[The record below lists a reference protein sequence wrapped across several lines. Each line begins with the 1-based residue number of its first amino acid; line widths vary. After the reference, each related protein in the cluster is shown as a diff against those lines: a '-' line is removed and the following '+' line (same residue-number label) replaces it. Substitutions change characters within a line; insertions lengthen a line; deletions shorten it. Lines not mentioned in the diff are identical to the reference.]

1 MEELVSCH
9 HTSLLLHFHL
19 ESYQESAHH
28 RRLGRCLLLT
38 ASVAD
43 HHRLVLPIE
52 LLLLLVLLLL
62 VSRLLPLR
70 LRRLMMPGCLLL
82 LLLMGPPRR
91 LLLLLLLPR
100 RAARRWRH
108 GRELHVP
115 TAGSERRRPCRY
127 RRWRHLRTGLRANV
141 ACSRTLVGQRCL
153 SVPGSPM

>member
-9 HTSLLLHFHL
+9 HTSLLLHCHL

-62 VSRLLPLR
+62 VSRLLHRTHVSRLLPLR

-82 LLLMGPPRR
+82 

-141 ACSRTLVGQRCL
+141 ACSRTLVGQ
-153 SVPGSPM
+153 